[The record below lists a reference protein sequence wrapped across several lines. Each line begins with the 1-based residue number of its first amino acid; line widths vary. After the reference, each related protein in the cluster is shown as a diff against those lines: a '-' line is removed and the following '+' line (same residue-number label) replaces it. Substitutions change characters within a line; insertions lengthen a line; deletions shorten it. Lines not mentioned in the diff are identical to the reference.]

1 MNEIQKDIGIY
12 NGIDYTG
19 LYQVSNI
26 GRVRSMD
33 RYVNSCGGSLSLRKG
48 TIIVPF
54 VASQYDRVHLNKDG
68 KRKIASV
75 HRLVAIAFVENPCPE
90 KFKEVNHIDED
101 KTNNN
106 ANNLEWC
113 DRSYN
118 QKYYAERHPEE
129 KVKNFHWE
137 KHNYQRRTKHK
148 CPICGKITYN
158 KECCSPECRIKKAQR
173 VDRPDR
179 QKLKEMIRTMSF
191 LTISKTY
198 GVTDNTVRKWCKG
211 YGLPYRSSDI
221 KSFSDKEFEE
231 L

>member
-1 MNEIQKDIGIY
+1 
-12 NGIDYTG
+12 
-19 LYQVSNI
+19 
-26 GRVRSMD
+26 MD

-129 KVKNFHWE
+129 KVRIFIGKSIIINAEQSTSVQYVGKLHIIKNAVLLSAE
-137 KHNYQRRTKHK
+137 LKKHK
-148 CPICGKITYN
+148 ELIDLI
-158 KECCSPECRIKKAQR
+158 
-173 VDRPDR
+173 
-179 QKLKEMIRTMSF
+179 
-191 LTISKTY
+191 
-198 GVTDNTVRKWCKG
+198 
-211 YGLPYRSSDI
+211 
-221 KSFSDKEFEE
+221 DKN
-231 L
+231 